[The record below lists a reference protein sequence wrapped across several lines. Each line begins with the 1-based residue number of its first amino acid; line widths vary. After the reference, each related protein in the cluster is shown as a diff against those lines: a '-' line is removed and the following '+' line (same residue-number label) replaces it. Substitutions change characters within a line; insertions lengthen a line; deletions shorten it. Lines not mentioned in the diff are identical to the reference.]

1 MNNTDATVN
10 QLIDIFT
17 GRVMTKEENEIL
29 YRTVRLIHDLDD
41 QVKLYKSVVS
51 NQSSK
56 ALVDQKNQTQ

>member
-1 MNNTDATVN
+1 MSNTDETVN

-51 NQSSK
+51 NQTS
-56 ALVDQKNQTQ
+56 VGEH

>member
-1 MNNTDATVN
+1 VNKTDETVN

-51 NQSSK
+51 NQTS
-56 ALVDQKNQTQ
+56 QGEH

>member
-1 MNNTDATVN
+1 MNNTDETVN
-10 QLIDIFT
+10 QLINIFT

>member
-1 MNNTDATVN
+1 VNNTDATVN

-56 ALVDQKNQTQ
+56 VLVDQKNQTQ